1 MTSGQELSNKIIEV
15 VCVPAENSGTE
26 WWIGLNTHNG
36 FWDTSCGSQK
46 IAETCANRARDEL
59 ATIIDKLLPMNT
71 YQDLAK
77 QTAVYPDIG
86 RNLIYT
92 ILGLVGES
100 GELAEKMKK
109 AIRDNGGNV
118 DTETMV
124 KELGDVLWYVAM
136 IASELGLTLQEVAQK
151 NVDKLRDRR
160 KRNVLHGSGD
170 NR

>member
-1 MTSGQELSNKIIEV
+1 MTTGQHIANVVIQTIEMPGENK
-15 VCVPAENSGTE
+15 GTE
-26 WWIGLNTHNG
+26 WWVGLNVSSG
-36 FWDTSCGSQK
+36 FWDSSCGSKQ
-46 IAETCANRARDEL
+46 IAKTCETNARKEL
-59 ATIIDKLLPMNT
+59 AALIDKSLPMNT

-86 RNLIYT
+86 QNLVYT

-160 KRNVLHGSGD
+160 TRNVLHGSGD